1 VIALQVNRKF
11 LAQAH
16 RPSHSMCLKHRD
28 RRAHGSAEEA
38 HPQVQN
44 EACDRSLSRHV
55 SHPRK
60 RAPLQVPTLLLFS
73 RRCRICRRSV
83 ASVDSVC
90 LRKVLME
97 DRVPLI
103 FWNCWD
109 ALHTLKF
116 QVFFTP
122 CKRDMTEYILMI
134 FPTLHEVRSRKG
146 GMYNGHF
153 EHPPNAPH

>member
-1 VIALQVNRKF
+1 
-11 LAQAH
+11 
-16 RPSHSMCLKHRD
+16 
-28 RRAHGSAEEA
+28 
-38 HPQVQN
+38 
-44 EACDRSLSRHV
+44 
-55 SHPRK
+55 
-60 RAPLQVPTLLLFS
+60 
-73 RRCRICRRSV
+73 
-83 ASVDSVC
+83 
-90 LRKVLME
+90 ME